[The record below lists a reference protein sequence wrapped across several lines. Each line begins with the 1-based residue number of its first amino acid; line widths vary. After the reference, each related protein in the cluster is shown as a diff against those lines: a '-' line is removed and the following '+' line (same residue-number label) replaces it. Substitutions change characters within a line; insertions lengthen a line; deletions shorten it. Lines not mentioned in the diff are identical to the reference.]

1 MREARYVTIFESGWD
16 MAEFRR
22 PYAITTALSFPIP
35 PRTALCGLIGAI
47 LGLPKND
54 CLRQLADADAV
65 FGLELL
71 APVRTGNC
79 SINLLDT
86 KNNPTFRPKADNPH
100 TQIRYEF
107 IRLARYRIM
116 FSHSEL
122 GPRLADF
129 LEHGQSVYTPCL
141 GLAWMIAWIDGS
153 VRIEKAELVHDGNNR
168 ETFPCLVRTDDVV
181 GEINWHN
188 EVRSQRVR
196 VPGETPP
203 EPPATRY

>member
-1 MREARYVTIFESGWD
+1 M
-16 MAEFRR
+16 
-22 PYAITTALSFPIP
+22 
-35 PRTALCGLIGAI
+35 
-47 LGLPKND
+47 
-54 CLRQLADADAV
+54 
-65 FGLELL
+65 
-71 APVRTGNC
+71 
-79 SINLLDT
+79 
-86 KNNPTFRPKADNPH
+86 
-100 TQIRYEF
+100 RYEF
-107 IRLARYRIM
+107 IRWPRYRIM

-188 EVRSQRVR
+188 EGLYQRVR
-196 VPGETPP
+196 MPGEMQPDRRV
-203 EPPATRY
+203 TRYQEYIIETTGRKIETTLRTYWIFANGACFSAM